1 MNKNQKTKKGLDYM
15 GHDLDYYMGK
25 EHNWRGLKKLVEHFK
40 LNLHDVAELI
50 IKTYS
55 SKTTWNHY
63 KLAGLI
69 YKNLQ
74 SIKEGK
80 NTISRKPN
88 ERDLHLAI
96 RMDKETVES
105 YWNKL
110 GRGGNLYRGVKE
122 FYTRFSEQGLDKD
135 GYFYFEILSKW
146 KKLFPPKKK
155 ING

>member
-63 KLAGLI
+63 RLAGLI

-74 SIKEGK
+74 LIKEGRCS
-80 NTISRKPN
+80 ISRKPN

-96 RMDKETVES
+96 RMDKGTVES
-105 YWNKL
+105 YWKKL
-110 GRGGNLYRGVKE
+110 GRGGNFYRGVKE
-122 FYTRFSEQGLDKD
+122 FYMRFSDKKLEKD
-135 GYFYFEILSKW
+135 GYFYFEILSKYRNSIQAQ
-146 KKLFPPKKK
+146 K

>member
-1 MNKNQKTKKGLDYM
+1 
-15 GHDLDYYMGK
+15 
-25 EHNWRGLKKLVEHFK
+25 
-40 LNLHDVAELI
+40 
-50 IKTYS
+50 
-55 SKTTWNHY
+55 
-63 KLAGLI
+63 
-69 YKNLQ
+69 
-74 SIKEGK
+74 
-80 NTISRKPN
+80 
-88 ERDLHLAI
+88 
-96 RMDKETVES
+96 MDKETVES